1 MGSRGLYS
9 TYYGDQRIM
18 KHTLWEPE
26 RYVTYVLWGRERDV
40 THFMGTIRLY
50 NIHVIGPEGLKY
62 TRYGDQM
69 AM

>member
-1 MGSRGLYS
+1 
-9 TYYGDQRIM
+9 M